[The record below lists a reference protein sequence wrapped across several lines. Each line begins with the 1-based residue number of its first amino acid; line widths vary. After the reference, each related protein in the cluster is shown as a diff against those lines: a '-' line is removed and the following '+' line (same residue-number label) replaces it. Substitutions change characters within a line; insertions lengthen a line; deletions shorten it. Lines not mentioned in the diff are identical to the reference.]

1 MSSILQILQHPKFE
15 IHWTSGSKVIAKK
28 LTFSQQKVN
37 FLFITFEPVVWLIP
51 NFECG
56 KICLVD
62 GLFAKAVFKNKVAR
76 LEDKWPGW
84 ERNSCILQIYRIFIG
99 RRPRILYFPLEGI
112 GNTIPSGNESA
123 QRFTRY
129 DIPHYRKY
137 VCSIGGL
144 TNSIGGIYFPG

>member
-1 MSSILQILQHPKFE
+1 MSSILQILPYPKFE
-15 IHWTSGSKVIAKK
+15 INWTSGSKVKAKK

-37 FLFITFEPVVWLIP
+37 FLSITFEPVVWLIP

-84 ERNSCILQIYRIFIG
+84 EQNFCMIRHAYKCALYCRISTVKSNILKNEEKIARMIG
-99 RRPRILYFPLEGI
+99 
-112 GNTIPSGNESA
+112 
-123 QRFTRY
+123 
-129 DIPHYRKY
+129 
-137 VCSIGGL
+137 SIGMPAFGKWNRHYPGKL
-144 TNSIGGIYFPG
+144 HRIYH